1 MIDTDKYEGHTPG
14 PWKTNP
20 NDLGTRIDGSSN
32 EEIATVHNY
41 APANRANR
49 ELIADAPLL
58 LAEVKR
64 LKTRLFHAEKYLCGI
79 EWECYKDAIRFTL
92 KEEITERMRSSD

>member
-1 MIDTDKYEGHTPG
+1 MGRWNTGQGLGAKEMIDTDKYETDNGST
-14 PWKTNP
+14 
-20 NDLGTRIDGSSN
+20 LRIGLLRQD
-32 EEIATVHNY
+32 A
-41 APANRANR
+41 
-49 ELIADAPLL
+49 ELLFE
-58 LAEVKR
+58 EVKR